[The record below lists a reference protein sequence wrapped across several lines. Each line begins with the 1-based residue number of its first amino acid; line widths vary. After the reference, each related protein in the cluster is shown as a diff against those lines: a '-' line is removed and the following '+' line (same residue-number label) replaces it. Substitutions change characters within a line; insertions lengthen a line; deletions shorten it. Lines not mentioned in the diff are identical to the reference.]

1 MMKEQH
7 GFTLLEIMIAIFVFS
22 VGLLGLATMQV
33 SAVRGNNFSETLT
46 EAANLAT
53 DRMEKITAAGYDT
66 VADTDDDGAD
76 GLNDATVATADDQ
89 DVQGLYQIFWN
100 VAEDVPVN
108 NTKTVNIIVTWIERG
123 ATRTPVMQ
131 GIKAR

>member
-123 ATRTPVMQ
+123 ATRTLVMQ

>member
-1 MMKEQH
+1 MMQEQH

-33 SAVRGNNFSETLT
+33 SAVRGNNFSDTLT

-53 DRMEKITAAGYDT
+53 DRMEKIMAAGYNT
-66 VADTDDDGAD
+66 VADTDDDGAG

-89 DVQGLYQIFWN
+89 EVQGIYQIFWN
-100 VAEDVPVN
+100 VAEDVTVN
-108 NTKTVNIIVTWIERG
+108 NTKTVNIIITWIERG
-123 ATRTPVMQ
+123 ATRTLTMQ